1 MLVAVQYSKIFF
13 IRAVFGWILKEAC
26 KQERSEMDTEKVS
39 VKKSGKREM
48 LPDILRGFSIILVV
62 LGHCIQEG
70 SGELYRVG
78 FSYFS
83 DRLYQFIYSF
93 HMPLFML
100 ISGYLGWYS
109 MKRCQNQKARLEV
122 LRTRAATLL
131 VPIFFW
137 TALDYARILIIN
149 CVEKNPQPEALVF
162 VYFYNALNN
171 LWFLWAVWWSFLV
184 VYVMHN
190 FLRDNI
196 IIYVLGFMALFIL
209 PDGLGMGAYK
219 YMLPYYL
226 TGYYVHG
233 YMENK
238 GKPAKKSPRLWMIGI
253 IGLAFAGLFIY
264 YNEDSF
270 IYLTGYKLVGKK
282 VARQLGIDIYRLVI
296 GFAGS
301 VFFILVWQYILMCAD
316 KLNQQRNGRIQFGV
330 LRKLGADSM
339 GIYIVSGYLLIFV
352 IQRFDFIQQP
362 SYIFNIFETI
372 IVLAMSWLIVGIIGK
387 IPVLKKVIG
396 KK

>member
-1 MLVAVQYSKIFF
+1 MNTEN
-13 IRAVFGWILKEAC
+13 VFG
-26 KQERSEMDTEKVS
+26 
-39 VKKSGKREM
+39 KKSEKREA
-48 LPDILRGFSIILVV
+48 LPDILKGFSIILVI

-70 SGELYRVG
+70 SGEPYRVG
-78 FSYFS
+78 LSYFS

-109 MKRCQNQKARLEV
+109 IKRCRNRKGRLEV
-122 LRTRAATLL
+122 LGDRAATLL
-131 VPIFFW
+131 VPVFFW

-149 CVEKNPQPEALVF
+149 CVEKRPQPEALVF

-238 GKPAKKSPRLWMIGI
+238 GQLVGKIPRLWMIGI
-253 IGLAFAGLFIY
+253 TGLAFAGLFIY

-270 IYLTGYKLVGKK
+270 IYLTGYKLVGKN
-282 VARQLGIDIYRLVI
+282 VIRQFGIDIYRLVI

-301 VFFILVWQYILMCAD
+301 GFFILVWQYIMMYVD
-316 KLNQQRNGRIQFGV
+316 KLNQSGKGKIKFLV

-352 IQRFDFIQQP
+352 IQRFNTIQQP
-362 SYIFNIFETI
+362 SYICNILETI
-372 IVLAMSWLIVGIIGK
+372 IVLAMSWLIIGIVGK
-387 IPVLKKVIG
+387 IPVLKRIIG

>member
-1 MLVAVQYSKIFF
+1 MYLTKTEAISCFVVNP
-13 IRAVFGWILKEAC
+13 ILKDSSKLYIYGTSREA
-26 KQERSEMDTEKVS
+26 
-39 VKKSGKREM
+39 
-48 LPDILRGFSIILVV
+48 
-62 LGHCIQEG
+62 
-70 SGELYRVG
+70 
-78 FSYFS
+78 
-83 DRLYQFIYSF
+83 
-93 HMPLFML
+93 
-100 ISGYLGWYS
+100 
-109 MKRCQNQKARLEV
+109 ARLFFHLCSLRIFVEGFVDESEESNITFFHKPVYGLSDLPNEDNVKILSLNKKHPNVVTLDCVLEV
-122 LRTRAATLL
+122 NDD
-131 VPIFFW
+131 I
-137 TALDYARILIIN
+137 D
-149 CVEKNPQPEALVF
+149 K
-162 VYFYNALNN
+162 
-171 LWFLWAVWWSFLV
+171 
-184 VYVMHN
+184 
-190 FLRDNI
+190 DNI
-196 IIYVLGFMALFIL
+196 IIYGLGFMALFIL

>member
-1 MLVAVQYSKIFF
+1 
-13 IRAVFGWILKEAC
+13 
-26 KQERSEMDTEKVS
+26 MDTEKVS

-70 SGELYRVG
+70 SGEPYRVES
-78 FSYFS
+78 SYFR

-122 LRTRAATLL
+122 LRSRAATLL

-238 GKPAKKSPRLWMIGI
+238 GKPAPKSPRLWMIGI
-253 IGLAFAGLFIY
+253 TGLAFAGLFIY

-270 IYLTGYKLVGKK
+270 IYLTGYKLVGKNA
-282 VARQLGIDIYRLVI
+282 ARQLGIDIYRLVI

-301 VFFILVWQYILMCAD
+301 GFFILVWQYILLCAD
-316 KLNQQRNGRIQFGV
+316 KLNQQGNGGIQFGG

-387 IPVLKKVIG
+387 NPVLKKIIG